1 MSPRLSRA
9 FANAVALEEHPESIR
24 KKERMSRQ
32 ERTALVESFVLK
44 HMNSNDGAFPSVSVV
59 LKGTGGGRN
68 VVKDIMSE
76 LESHYVKGRPLATA
90 SQDSGSDED
99 ASEKIKEQDPLAD
112 TLNRVPEFHSGEDGN
127 SMEVDKQLE
136 TMGMN
141 GIGREFSSGE
151 QSLNTSFEAE
161 HEGFRGRKDLGQGGL
176 ILTNGQMTGASK
188 GEIETH
194 SGLWARLRGI
204 GSSAIKKQDSSQQ
217 ASQQQKLS
225 DGGGV
230 VSTGLEF
237 EESAESGSD
246 EDDDDDEDEDDDDEA
261 VDYNHSSSAGLS
273 YPELSEGGGDEY
285 NVSRPGGLGR
295 RALHNGMRTSKD
307 APIGKYGLFVR
318 YLSPQATSE
327 DMKEAFQDC
336 GEIVRTQPIRTRI
349 NSKFTYGFV
358 DFKTPEGLKN
368 ALDKPKVYIR
378 GVRIQK
384 EASSTTR
391 GKLDKVILAGT
402 TQYRPLPISE
412 VKTGSPSAA
421 SESDLLRRSRN
432 LVSVQGLPLHIP
444 LLEVEKALSVYGE
457 VIRSEIKHEESRAC
471 CAHMEFQTEYAR
483 ENALRANA
491 VHLRGVQ
498 YPIMRVDPF
507 MTSVVRLTNIGL
519 RPEEHKIA
527 ATCELF
533 GQVEKV
539 VARSD
544 TMVDVYFQTS
554 EIKKMPRILN
564 RLNEVNMEGIR
575 WQAEPAPRLSPDS
588 LPTLLSS
595 NYGQEWLQHQSERL
609 LQKVENTIKQL
620 TVDVEDLQ
628 ELVRLNRNSTI
639 SSRDSRKTSIDNSF
653 LFRGDL

>member
-1 MSPRLSRA
+1 
-9 FANAVALEEHPESIR
+9 
-24 KKERMSRQ
+24 
-32 ERTALVESFVLK
+32 
-44 HMNSNDGAFPSVSVV
+44 
-59 LKGTGGGRN
+59 
-68 VVKDIMSE
+68 
-76 LESHYVKGRPLATA
+76 
-90 SQDSGSDED
+90 
-99 ASEKIKEQDPLAD
+99 
-112 TLNRVPEFHSGEDGN
+112 
-127 SMEVDKQLE
+127 
-136 TMGMN
+136 
-141 GIGREFSSGE
+141 
-151 QSLNTSFEAE
+151 
-161 HEGFRGRKDLGQGGL
+161 LGQGGL

-471 CAHMEFQTEYAR
+471 CAHMEFQVP
-483 ENALRANA
+483 NKLL
-491 VHLRGVQ
+491 VV
-498 YPIMRVDPF
+498 IC
-507 MTSVVRLTNIGL
+507 SV
-519 RPEEHKIA
+519 
-527 ATCELF
+527 
-533 GQVEKV
+533 
-539 VARSD
+539 
-544 TMVDVYFQTS
+544 
-554 EIKKMPRILN
+554 
-564 RLNEVNMEGIR
+564 
-575 WQAEPAPRLSPDS
+575 
-588 LPTLLSS
+588 
-595 NYGQEWLQHQSERL
+595 
-609 LQKVENTIKQL
+609 
-620 TVDVEDLQ
+620 
-628 ELVRLNRNSTI
+628 
-639 SSRDSRKTSIDNSF
+639 
-653 LFRGDL
+653 

>member
-1 MSPRLSRA
+1 
-9 FANAVALEEHPESIR
+9 
-24 KKERMSRQ
+24 
-32 ERTALVESFVLK
+32 
-44 HMNSNDGAFPSVSVV
+44 MNSNDGAFPSVSVV

-307 APIGKYGLFVR
+307 APIGKYGLFVW

-358 DFKTPEGLKN
+358 DFKVNFLPSWFTHK
-368 ALDKPKVYIR
+368 
-378 GVRIQK
+378 
-384 EASSTTR
+384 S
-391 GKLDKVILAGT
+391 ILGF
-402 TQYRPLPISE
+402 IS
-412 VKTGSPSAA
+412 V
-421 SESDLLRRSRN
+421 
-432 LVSVQGLPLHIP
+432 
-444 LLEVEKALSVYGE
+444 
-457 VIRSEIKHEESRAC
+457 
-471 CAHMEFQTEYAR
+471 
-483 ENALRANA
+483 
-491 VHLRGVQ
+491 
-498 YPIMRVDPF
+498 
-507 MTSVVRLTNIGL
+507 
-519 RPEEHKIA
+519 
-527 ATCELF
+527 
-533 GQVEKV
+533 
-539 VARSD
+539 
-544 TMVDVYFQTS
+544 
-554 EIKKMPRILN
+554 
-564 RLNEVNMEGIR
+564 
-575 WQAEPAPRLSPDS
+575 
-588 LPTLLSS
+588 
-595 NYGQEWLQHQSERL
+595 
-609 LQKVENTIKQL
+609 
-620 TVDVEDLQ
+620 
-628 ELVRLNRNSTI
+628 
-639 SSRDSRKTSIDNSF
+639 
-653 LFRGDL
+653 